1 MPLLVNSVPNL
12 AQGVSQ
18 QPDNL
23 RYPGQCDEQINAW
36 ATVVEGLVKR
46 PNTRYVGKLFTS
58 PLSDDAYVQYI
69 DRDENNRYAAV
80 IDSNDVSVFDLA
92 DGTEKTVTITAN
104 AQTYLDGITNP
115 RENVKALTV
124 ADYTF
129 IANKEQTVSLG
140 ASVSPALPYE
150 ALVFV
155 KLGDYSK
162 EYSVEIDGQKFIYK
176 SGDGQNAGS
185 DSTGNAEASGR
196 AADTEYIAG
205 QIAQTL
211 GTGGQVTSVTITNG
225 GSGYTSP
232 PTVTFGNPAT
242 GSNKALGYA
251 LVSNGVVTEIV
262 VTHAGRGYTS
272 APSITFSSGLAAATA
287 TIATTGVAQTVEVQN
302 ACIKITGTS
311 DFQIGAKDGLA
322 DQGLGLVY
330 KEVGNITDLPSKSFH
345 GFRVKVRG
353 DTELV
358 QDDYYVKFEVH
369 DEEAFGEGTWVEDI
383 GYGVKTEINTA
394 TMPLQ
399 LVPSADFNTW
409 TLDTATWTNR
419 LVGDDD
425 TNPAP
430 TFVGSKINDIFFYK
444 NRLGL
449 LTNNSIV
456 FSEADE
462 YFNFWR
468 TTVLSLLDS
477 APIDVGVSHTK
488 VAILQHAVPFQEKL
502 IIFSNSTQFVLKG
515 ADLLTPKTVSIT
527 PATEYDSS
535 ETIKPLV
542 LNNYVYFNFRRN
554 SYEGLT
560 EYYIDND
567 TAIFDAADI
576 TAQVPTYIP
585 SKIELMAGTAVEN
598 LVVAVNGDRT
608 TMFVYKFFWQN
619 KEKIQSA
626 WQKFTFARSIVS
638 LGFIESDLYVITK
651 DSTDT
656 FLEKLPMEND
666 LQDPNGYTILLDS
679 RIDNTAVSISYDAST
694 NATTIS
700 GFPYDPAGVEVYSK
714 TGHKFTF
721 TRTSA
726 TEGTVSGNLTGI
738 DFFAG
743 IPYNMLYKFSD
754 QTLKQPTERGGR
766 SASDYTFQTIRSG
779 SLNYADT
786 GHFTV
791 EVTPKFRDT
800 YTYAFNPD
808 ILGANLVLNSFTPQ
822 DGHFRFPVQCQ
833 PEDAT
838 IEVKSSSALP
848 CKLLAAEFE
857 SMMIPRSKRY
867 GS

>member
-46 PNTRYVGKLFTS
+46 PNSRHVGKLFTTKVTN
-58 PLSDDAYVQYI
+58 DAFVQLI
-69 DRDENNRYAAV
+69 DRDENKQFAAV
-80 IDSNDVSVFDLA
+80 IDNNDCSVFDLA
-92 DGTEKTVTITAN
+92 DGAEKTVTITAD
-104 AQTYLDGITNP
+104 AQTYLDAIAAP
-115 RENVKALTV
+115 RTDVKALTV

-140 ASVSPALPYE
+140 STTSTALDYD

-162 EYSVEIDGQKFIYK
+162 EYSVEIDGQKFIYE
-176 SGDGQNAGS
+176 SGDGQNAGR
-185 DSTGNAEASGR
+185 DSTGNSAGTGR
-196 AADTEYIAG
+196 DADTEYIAG

-232 PTVTFGNPAT
+232 PTVTFANPAT
-242 GSNKALGYA
+242 GTDEAEGYA
-251 LVSNGVVTEIV
+251 LLSNGVVTEIV
-262 VTHAGRGYTS
+262 VTHGGRGYTS
-272 APSITFSSGLAAATA
+272 APAITFSSGAATATA
-287 TIATTGVAQTVEVQN
+287 TIATTGVSQTVEVQN
-302 ACIKITGTS
+302 ACIKITGAS
-311 DFQIGAKDGLA
+311 DFSISVKDGLA

-330 KEVGNITDLPSKSFH
+330 KEVSSITDLPAKAYND
-345 GFRVKVRG
+345 FRVKVKG

-358 QDDYYVKFEVH
+358 QDDYYVKFQTKNGLDF
-369 DEEAFGEGTWVEDI
+369 DEGAWIEDV
-383 GYGVKTEINTA
+383 GYGVKVSINAT

-399 LVPSADFNTW
+399 LKPDDATFNTW
-409 TLDTATWTNR
+409 TLDTTSWSNR
-419 LVGDDD
+419 TAGDDD

-430 TFVGSKINDIFFYK
+430 TFVGSKINDIFFFK

-449 LTNNSIV
+449 LTDSSIV
-456 FSEADE
+456 FSESDE

-477 APIDVGVSHTK
+477 APIDVGIAHTK
-488 VAILQHAVPFQEKL
+488 VALLKHAVPFQEKL
-502 IIFSNSTQFVLKG
+502 LIFSEGTQFVLRG
-515 ADLLTPKTVSIT
+515 QELLTPKTVSIT
-527 PATEYDSS
+527 PATEYDADGN
-535 ETIKPLV
+535 IRPIV
-542 LNNYVYFNFRRN
+542 LNNYVYFPFKRN
-554 SYEGLT
+554 SYAGLT
-560 EYYIDND
+560 EYYVDND
-567 TAIFDAADI
+567 TNIFDAAEI
-576 TAQVPTYIP
+576 TAQVPTYIK
-585 SKIELMAGTAVEN
+585 SNIVAMAGTSVEN
-598 LVVAVNGDRT
+598 VIAVVNDQNRKEV
-608 TMFVYKFFWQN
+608 FVYKFFWQN

-626 WQKFTFARSIVS
+626 WQKFTFSRDVVA
-638 LGFIESDLYVITK
+638 LGFIESNLYLVTN
-651 DSTDT
+651 DTTSTYLDV
-656 FLEKLPMEND
+656 LPMEND
-666 LQDPNGYTILLDS
+666 LQDDNGYTLLLDS
-679 RIDNTAVSISYDAST
+679 RIDGST
-694 NATTIS
+694 LTTSFSGGTTTIS
-700 GFPYDPAGVEVYSK
+700 GFPYDPTGVEIYSK
-714 TGHKFTF
+714 TGHKYTF

-726 TEGTVSGNLTGI
+726 TEGTVSGDLSST

-743 IPYNMLYKFSD
+743 VPYNMLYKFSD

-786 GHFTV
+786 GHFVV
-791 EVTPKFRDT
+791 EVTPRHRDT

-808 ILGANLVLNSFTPQ
+808 ILGADLTLNSFTPQ
-822 DGHFRFPVQCQ
+822 DGHFRFAVQCQ

-857 SMMIPRSKRY
+857 SMMIPRSRRY